1 MQDALIKQE
10 LIFQPGLCKSSLPKG
25 HIVDKPRIYAIALLI
40 IPRYGWAY
48 GEVISYFWAKP
59 GLYLTPNP
67 ALQRP
72 PI

>member
-10 LIFQPGLCKSSLPKG
+10 PIFQPSLCKSPLPKG
-25 HIVDKPRIYAIALLI
+25 HIVDKPRIYAIALLVI
-40 IPRYGWAY
+40 LRYRWAY
-48 GEVISYFWAKP
+48 SEVISYFWAKP